1 MCSANSSNKKFH
13 RIPGDFSHKGTYWV
27 GWTDEARITKFETEF
42 KLLPSDI
49 ILAGYAKS
57 GNTLLAETVCLLLA
71 SEGCESKL
79 SEAINWVE
87 SIPIYIRVPFA
98 EELFKLRVPQ
108 LDHEIYAMEYLDW
121 MRESGQLAGRRLI
134 KTHLT
139 WDSLKC
145 ALNRMDQSE
154 LPRIVYVYRNPKDAS
169 VSMFNF
175 YRAIAECGP
184 YKGDWNEFFQMWI
197 DGCISGGDWRIVVRD
212 WLLQAKN
219 PSNIQGSTNI
229 LPISYER
236 MVRDPWKCVHDLHGF
251 LFPNAKLD
259 HRVAEVIVERTSFN
273 RMRENKMTNYE
284 NVAGIEPSFRF
295 MRSGKIGDWKNW
307 FTVAQNEQFTKEYE
321 STLKEL
327 NELLAP
333 DEIIFE

>member
-1 MCSANSSNKKFH
+1 MSSANPLDKKFY
-13 RIPGDFSHKGTYWV
+13 RIQGDFFHKGTYWV

-49 ILAGYAKS
+49 ILTGYAKS
-57 GNTLLAETVCLLLA
+57 GNTLLAEIVCLLVA
-71 SEGCESKL
+71 SKGCESKL

-87 SIPIYIRVPFA
+87 SVPIYIRVPFA
-98 EELFKLRVPQ
+98 EELFKLTVPQ

-121 MRESGQLAGRRLI
+121 MRESGQVEGSRLI

-145 ALNRMDQSE
+145 ALNRMDQNE

-169 VSMFNF
+169 VSMYHF

-184 YKGDWNEFFQMWI
+184 YKGDWTEFFQMWI

-212 WLLQAKN
+212 WLLQAKK
-219 PSNIQGSTNI
+219 PSGVRGTLNI

-236 MVRDPWKCVHDLHGF
+236 LVRDPWKCVHDLHEF

-259 HRVAEVIVERTSFN
+259 QKVVEVIVERTSFKK
-273 RMRENKMTNYE
+273 MRENKMTNYE
-284 NVAGIEPSFRF
+284 NVPGFESSFRF

-307 FTVAQNEQFTKEYE
+307 FTVAQNEQFTAEYE
-321 STLKEL
+321 SVLKEL
-327 NELLAP
+327 NEILAP